1 MIEESIRPL
10 ESFMRNLKQS
20 VFATR
25 VALIGV
31 VVAASCLRQLSGAA
45 TPENT
50 AAQKFKNIQVLKDT
64 PADELIPT
72 MQFISASLG
81 VECEFCHVEREMDK
95 DDKKSK
101 KTAREM
107 MRMMLAINQNNFSG
121 QRQVT
126 CNTCHRGT
134 TRPESVPAI
143 SRDAIKPATAER
155 AGDDD
160 ATRATWPSGD
170 SVLEKYLQVAGGRAA
185 LEKVV
190 TRVEKGKVLL
200 GTGRELPIEI
210 FAKAPDL
217 RVSVM
222 HTQNGD
228 SVTGYNGHEG
238 WQSTPA
244 RRLQEMSAAE
254 QYAAKLDATV
264 MFPGHLSGMFT
275 ELKLQPQSEHIGEV
289 ATSVVWGFA
298 QGRPPVKLYFDS
310 QTGLLVRMVRYTDTA
325 LGLNPAQ
332 IDYADYRDAGGTK
345 TPYRWTIARPNG
357 AFTVQLDEV
366 RDNAPIEATRFEEP
380 ARSPEDEPN
389 KVSAH

>member
-1 MIEESIRPL
+1 
-10 ESFMRNLKQS
+10 MRNLKQS

-310 QTGLLVRMVRYTDTA
+310 QTGLLVRMVRYSNSPIGHIPT
-325 LGLNPAQ
+325 Q
-332 IDYADYRDAGGTK
+332 IDYDDYRDVNGIKFPFAYTFSWLDGRDQFKINDVKINT
-345 TPYRWTIARPNG
+345 TI
-357 AFTVQLDEV
+357 D
-366 RDNAPIEATRFEEP
+366 P
-380 ARSPEDEPN
+380 ARFT
-389 KVSAH
+389 K